1 MSNSSNNPTD
11 STLWRD
17 VCLASAWFDRAKTLL
32 SSRNTSPPLD
42 KNNSHDNSDC
52 AFCAEK
58 AMKLYQ
64 SCYKRV
70 KKRSG
75 IVQKRASSCSDSG
88 SFTTTPS
95 MASGLE
101 RSDVSWNGA
110 TAAGTALQNSTKLF
124 TVNLELRMAQTLR
137 FLAMIHTMKNDFRT
151 PTSLKEEEIISNLEA
166 AIKCHDDAVSLLV
179 GVFDFPE
186 DDEMDS
192 NTDGSNAVVVRNESD
207 GYLEK
212 GRQDRESQ
220 PLHSGSYEE
229 HDPDMSA
236 SAMSEEISH
245 VFKKERILHTIY
257 ITNDDKNLG
266 EHLKTTNIAGSD
278 DSLQLEKASIIQVTF
293 LLPSEDQRVRAIA
306 VSLNAL
312 AQLHA
317 KCGDDRAAMD
327 AYKDALEIL
336 RAATEEGIRDYD
348 ENDDNDFFLPGEKEG
363 WSEGNSASHSGAV
376 KQGCGAEFRD
386 GGSSTHQSCSNNTS
400 LSPTRAEMLLSA
412 TLMNVGNYHLR
423 RDELDAALNAHS
435 TAWALHTG
443 HSLEDTSVNSSGL
456 AVPHLHHLCHGSSNS
471 SNHAEHSIPHSHC
484 SPGALAALNN
494 LGIVHERRGELEDA
508 LLCHDQVRVARIMTK
523 APSIDVANSWI
534 NVGNCLQRLQDF
546 DKAVEAYEEAVFL
559 FNEELK
565 DQSLT
570 SDFGI
575 AERVRLFRSLSGTL
589 RNWGTCYLKQRQ
601 ISDAIEQL
609 NEAVYVENE
618 LISLLSINEPLVG
631 GFHEA
636 ILQAEESMT
645 QLMRILSCL
654 YVEQQRKSD
663 MKGHIFENA
672 EAIFKFAIDVYV
684 DLGYK
689 DHHPSMVW
697 ARKNLDAVLSVA
709 ERYKN
714 PPPPPP
720 TQPPTKRR
728 SPQSALKTRVSASE
742 RSERAIS
749 SRDDDDSVFS
759 GVEDDDSESKA
770 LDDILGESTNSKPI
784 APADL
789 VADGDSKETV
799 QQFDEEVDLDEGC
812 ENIDEEKVGLQ
823 CSTPFEE
830 SVDLVT
836 NTLANEHRSNS
847 SSLFSQHS
855 GDKST
860 DVNLNT
866 CAENVREQK
875 GRFGSDSIEAA
886 DAIVALACQYWEKGD
901 RVTATELYT
910 EAHSAYQNKLGDSK
924 EVAMVLKSLGDL
936 NKEDEKFDAAR
947 HLYMEALEME
957 QDVYGHCLPQTL
969 NAVGIL
975 CLEQD
980 DFRAAMEYHRRA
992 LQIQKKQSSRGEQ
1005 SKYEMYETLVRIG
1018 NVYYSERNNLTNIR
1032 SKGVDYKDFIASGFL
1047 GWIANAHDMRGEY
1060 SKSKQFY
1067 EELLQISTTKD
1078 TKEAKRETALT
1089 LNRLGSLSRELG
1101 LYDEAMDYHQRALHL
1116 QQSTSSAAK
1125 AMTAETCVLMGMTKS
1140 KMCEYKRALDLFEDA
1155 LLVLKSSLGKRHS
1168 SDSVAITLSQI
1179 GAVYFELGDFNKA
1192 MTTLTEAER
1201 NQISSIGENSRD
1213 TLETQAMIG
1222 RVLCRLGEYDTA
1234 LKKLRDV
1241 VKKQMTLFGA
1251 SHPSI
1256 ADTKQYI
1263 GEVFLEQGMTSE
1275 ARAMYIDSYNMRKL
1289 FFGMDQI
1296 HIAESMVD
1304 IIRAREGKPEQALAV
1319 YKNAMDVYKEYLS
1332 DDHVQIGRLLM
1343 FEGDAH
1349 AELLDFSTAIERY
1362 EKAKQIFL
1370 DVLDEG
1376 HVIEADVAVNL
1387 GKVLLRKCDYDGAKD
1402 YFYRALEIYQAK
1414 LPESHPK
1421 ISRALL
1427 HLDRVEQEEAL
1438 CV

>member
-1 MSNSSNNPTD
+1 M
-11 STLWRD
+11 
-17 VCLASAWFDRAKTLL
+17 
-32 SSRNTSPPLD
+32 
-42 KNNSHDNSDC
+42 
-52 AFCAEK
+52 
-58 AMKLYQ
+58 
-64 SCYKRV
+64 
-70 KKRSG
+70 
-75 IVQKRASSCSDSG
+75 IVQRKASSCSNSG
-88 SFTTTPS
+88 ALTSYPS
-95 MASGLE
+95 TASGAG
-101 RSDVSWNGA
+101 RSNTQSLIDA
-110 TAAGTALQNSTKLF
+110 TTSGPATIFF

-137 FLAMIHTMKNDFRT
+137 FLATIHTMKNSFNAAT
-151 PTSLKEEEIISNLEA
+151 PVKENDIIANLEA

-179 GVFDFPE
+179 GVFDFTE
-186 DDEMDS
+186 NDEVDS
-192 NTDGSNAVVVRNESD
+192 EAGGANTDATGNERN
-207 GYLEK
+207 GYLEE

-220 PLHSGSYEE
+220 PLQSGSYEV
-229 HDPDMSA
+229 HDPDRSA
-236 SAMSEEISH
+236 SSTSEENGLG
-245 VFKKERILHTIY
+245 FRKERLLHTICVA
-257 ITNDDKNLG
+257 NDHAKLS
-266 EHLKTTNIAGSD
+266 EHLKTTNMAEHDGPVPV
-278 DSLQLEKASIIQVTF
+278 EKASMIQVTF
-293 LLPSEDQRVRAIA
+293 QLPSEDQRVRAIA

-327 AYKDALEIL
+327 AYREALEIL
-336 RAATEEGIRDYD
+336 RAATEEGICDG
-348 ENDDNDFFLPGEKEG
+348 DDNDDDDLFLPGGKEDG
-363 WSEGNSASHSGAV
+363 WSEGNSASHCCAARQGGGA
-376 KQGCGAEFRD
+376 KSRE
-386 GGSSTHQSCSNNTS
+386 GGSYTHQSFSNNTS
-400 LSPTRAEMLLSA
+400 PSPTRAEMLLSD

-443 HSLEDTSVNSSGL
+443 HALEDTSVNSSGL
-456 AVPHLHHLCHGSSNS
+456 AVPHLHHLSYGSSNS
-471 SNHAEHSIPHSHC
+471 SNHAAHSIPQSHC

-508 LLCHDQVRVARIMTK
+508 LSCHDQVRCARMRIK
-523 APSIDVANSWI
+523 APSIDVANSWL

-546 DKAVEAYEEAVFL
+546 DKAIEAYEEAVSL
-559 FNEELK
+559 YHEELEE
-565 DQSLT
+565 QSQT
-570 SDFGI
+570 SDCGI
-575 AERVRLFRSLSGTL
+575 AERALLFRSLAGAL
-589 RNWGTCYLKQRQ
+589 RNWGTCHWKQRQ

-609 NEAVYVENE
+609 NEAVHVENE
-618 LISLLSINEPLVG
+618 LISLMSINEPPVG

-636 ILQAEESMT
+636 ILQAKESMA
-645 QLMRILSCL
+645 QLMGFLGCL
-654 YVEQQRKSD
+654 YVEEQHTSALKTH
-663 MKGHIFENA
+663 MFENA
-672 EAIFKFAIDVYV
+672 EVAFKSAIDVYV
-684 DLGYK
+684 GLGYS
-689 DHHPSMVW
+689 DHHPSIIW
-697 ARKNLDAVLSVA
+697 ARKNLDAVLLMA

-720 TQPPTKRR
+720 TPPPPKRR
-728 SPQSALKTRVSASE
+728 SPQSALRIKVLESE
-742 RSERAIS
+742 SGEKAPS
-749 SRDDDDSVFS
+749 SRDDDDDSVFS
-759 GVEDDDSESKA
+759 GVEDDDSESKE
-770 LDDILGESTNSKPI
+770 LDNILEESTYATPI
-784 APADL
+784 APVDL
-789 VADGDSKETV
+789 VPEGENDEIV
-799 QQFDEEVDLDEGC
+799 QSFDEEVDLDEGF
-812 ENIDEEKVGLQ
+812 ENIEETKLELQ
-823 CSTPFEE
+823 ISTPFEE
-830 SVDLVT
+830 SADIVN
-836 NTLANEHRSNS
+836 NTLAKEHRSNS

-855 GDKST
+855 GNDKST
-860 DVNLNT
+860 DSILNT
-866 CAENVREQK
+866 CTENVREQK

-886 DAIVALACQYWEKGD
+886 DALVALACQYWEKGD

-910 EAHSAYQNKLGDSK
+910 EAHSAYENKLGDSK

-936 NKEDEKFDAAR
+936 NKEDEKFDAAK
-947 HLYMEALEME
+947 HLYMEALDME
-957 QDVYGHCLPQTL
+957 QDVYGHYLPQTL

-1067 EELLQISTTKD
+1067 EELLQIYTTKD

-1125 AMTAETCVLMGMTKS
+1125 AMTAETCVLMGMTKI
-1140 KMCEYKRALDLFEDA
+1140 KMCEYKKALDLFEDA

-1168 SDSVAITLSQI
+1168 SVATTLSQI
-1179 GAVYFELGDFNKA
+1179 GAVHFEMGDFTKA
-1192 MTTLTEAER
+1192 MTTLTEAEH

-1222 RVLCRLGEYDTA
+1222 RVLCRQGEYDTA
-1234 LKKLRDV
+1234 LKKLRAV
-1241 VKKQMTLFGA
+1241 ANKQMTLFGA

-1263 GEVFLEQGMTSE
+1263 GEVFLEQGMASE

-1289 FFGMDQI
+1289 FFSMDQI

-1319 YKNAMDVYKEYLS
+1319 YKNAMDVYKEYLC
-1332 DDHVQIGRLLM
+1332 DDHIQIGRLLM
-1343 FEGDAH
+1343 FEGDAY
-1349 AELLDFSTAIERY
+1349 AELLDFSTAVERY
-1362 EKAKQIFL
+1362 EKAKRIFL

-1376 HVIEADVAVNL
+1376 HVVEADVAVDL

-1402 YFYRALEIYQAK
+1402 YFYRALEIYQTK

-1421 ISRALL
+1421 ISKTLL